1 MALAPCYNIT
11 YLEAMRRAL
20 LSIRDRLDRAGILL
34 SGLCAIH
41 CVIGVVIVT
50 VLGLGGE
57 FVLNPAIHE
66 VGLALAILIGLVT
79 LGLGVARHGQPGP
92 LIGGGIG
99 SALMAAGLAAGH
111 GLGEAVLTIAGV
123 TILAAAHLR
132 NLRHA
137 C

>member
-1 MALAPCYNIT
+1 MP
-11 YLEAMRRAL
+11 MRRAL

-41 CVIGVVIVT
+41 CVVGVAIVT

-57 FVLNPAIHE
+57 FLLDPVIHE

-79 LGLGVARHGQPGP
+79 LGLGVARHGQTGP

-99 SALMAAGLAAGH
+99 IALMAAGLAAGH
-111 GLGEAVLTIAGV
+111 GVAEAAFTIVGV
-123 TILAAAHLR
+123 AILALAHLR